1 MSTEPRMVDVTV
13 METRIVPIPEPGWCV
28 DPHDGAQYF
37 TDLTHNGR
45 ETAATIDTGRGE
57 VRFLAAWISQAPY
70 LVSTPELHPVVSVE
84 LDSGSCDFDANDVH
98 RLTAVLRAR
107 ADELDELAAEAL
119 RYRGGDQ

>member
-13 METRIVPIPEPGWCV
+13 IETRIVPIPEPDWCV

-37 TDLTHNGR
+37 TDLTHNGS
-45 ETAATIDTGRGE
+45 ETAATIDTRRGE

-70 LVSTPELHPVVSVE
+70 LVSTPELHPVVSIE
-84 LDSGSCDFDANDVH
+84 LDSGSYDFDANDVH

-107 ADELDELAAEAL
+107 ADELDELAAQAL